1 MPSAMPDVP
10 ATYLFGFQL
19 ALLPLA
25 LGGFLL
31 AFFAVLA
38 LGPKTIDCLRVLKFG
53 QNVNEDAP
61 DRHKQKQGTPTMGG
75 MLLVLGV
82 LLALLVG
89 ALAAP
94 QMRPV
99 SPSLVA
105 VVLVFVAHA
114 FLGFLDDFLKAR
126 RGKSLGLKARQKLAG
141 QIVIALAF
149 VIWLYLTAQPNFTT
163 QVWFWQDQ
171 HLDLGYFY
179 YPLAFVLMIGLSN
192 AANLTDGLDGL
203 AGGLAIFALMGLSL
217 TTHPNFAQL
226 PLFGFTLAGACLGF
240 LWYNAHPAKVFM
252 GDTGSL
258 ALGSSFAAL
267 GIIGKQE
274 VLMLVFCAVF
284 LIEMFSVLIQVGVFK
299 GTGGKGKGRRVFKM
313 TPIHHHFE
321 LSGWA
326 ETQVVARFW
335 IFGILALILG
345 LLLAPKMYVWL

>member
-1 MPSAMPDVP
+1 MQTQTTHLLS
-10 ATYLFGFQL
+10 FQL
-19 ALLPLA
+19 DLLPLA
-25 LGGFLL
+25 VGSFLA
-31 AFFAVLA
+31 AFFSVLV
-38 LGPKTIDCLRVLKFG
+38 LGPKTIEYLRVLKFG

-75 MLLVLGV
+75 VLLVLGV
-82 LLALLVG
+82 LLALLLGLCVS
-89 ALAAP
+89 P
-94 QMRPV
+94 QMRPL
-99 SPSLVA
+99 SPQLVA

-114 FLGFLDDFLKAR
+114 GLGFLDDFLKAR

-149 VIWLYLTAQPNFTT
+149 VLWLYATAQSNFTT
-163 QVWFWQDQ
+163 QVWFWRDQ
-171 HLDLGYFY
+171 HLDFGYFY
-179 YPLAFVLMIGLSN
+179 YPIVFVLMIGLSN

-203 AGGLAIFALMGLSL
+203 AGGLAIFALLGLAL
-217 TTHPNFAQL
+217 TMTPNFVQL
-226 PLFGFTLAGACLGF
+226 PLFACTLAGACLGF

-284 LIEMFSVLIQVGVFK
+284 LMEMFSVLIQVGVVRA
-299 GTGGKGKGRRVFKM
+299 TGGKAKGRRVFKM

-345 LLLAPKMYVWL
+345 LLLAPALSGWM

>member
-1 MPSAMPDVP
+1 MPAQ

-31 AFFAVLA
+31 AFFAVLG
-38 LGPKTIDCLRVLKFG
+38 LGPKTIEYLRVLKFG

-75 MLLVLGV
+75 VLLVAAL
-82 LLALLVG
+82 LLALVVG
-89 ALAAP
+89 ALTSPALRPLDP
-94 QMRPV
+94 Q
-99 SPSLVA
+99 LLA
-105 VVLVFVAHA
+105 VVLVFAAHA
-114 FLGFLDDFLKAR
+114 GLGFLDDFLKAR

-141 QIVIALAF
+141 QILIALTF

-163 QVWFWQDQ
+163 QVWFWRDQ
-171 HLDLGYFY
+171 HLDFGYFY
-179 YPLAFVLMIGLSN
+179 YPLVFVLMIGLSN

-203 AGGLAIFALMGLSL
+203 AGGLAIFTLLGLSL
-217 TTHPNFAQL
+217 TVHPNHPQL

-284 LIEMFSVLIQVGVFK
+284 LMEMFSVMIQVGVVRA
-299 GTGGKGKGRRVFKM
+299 TGGKAKGRRVFKM

-335 IFGILALILG
+335 IFGLLALILG
-345 LLLAPKMYVWL
+345 LLLAPALSGWM

>member
-1 MPSAMPDVP
+1 MPAQ

-25 LGGFLL
+25 LGGLLL
-31 AFFAVLA
+31 AFFAVLV
-38 LGPKTIDCLRVLKFG
+38 LGPKTIDYLRVLKFG

-75 MLLVLGV
+75 VLLVAAV
-82 LLALLVG
+82 LLALAIG
-89 ALAAP
+89 ALASPALRPLDP
-94 QMRPV
+94 Q
-99 SPSLVA
+99 LLA
-105 VVLVFVAHA
+105 VLLVFVSHA
-114 FLGFLDDFLKAR
+114 GLGFLDDFLKAR

-141 QIVIALAF
+141 QVVIALAF
-149 VIWLYLTAQPNFTT
+149 VMWLYLTAQPNFTT
-163 QVWFWQDQ
+163 QVWFWRDQ

-179 YPLAFVLMIGLSN
+179 YPLVFVLMIGLSN

-203 AGGLAIFALMGLSL
+203 AGGLAIFTLLGLSL
-217 TTHPNFAQL
+217 TVHPNHPQL

-284 LIEMFSVLIQVGVFK
+284 LMEMFSVLIQVGVVRA
-299 GTGGKGKGRRVFKM
+299 TGGKMRGRRVFKM

-335 IFGILALILG
+335 IFGLLALILG
-345 LLLAPKMYVWL
+345 LLLAPALSGWM